1 MKLSL
6 RLVQYVTYSFQRG
19 LVHIVHLLVT
29 TTTATTTATT
39 PCATPTMMCV
49 RYSHRCIYDTR
60 RIQSCSACH
69 RLLNASVL
77 NVEVMLNVV

>member
-6 RLVQYVTYSFQRG
+6 RLIQFVTYSLQRG
-19 LVHIVHLLVT
+19 LLHIVHILATTT
-29 TTTATTTATT
+29 TTTA
-39 PCATPTMMCV
+39 CVTPTMMCV
-49 RYSHRCIYDTR
+49 HYSHRCIYDTWK
-60 RIQSCSACH
+60 IQPCSACH

>member
-6 RLVQYVTYSFQRG
+6 RLIQYVTYSLQRG
-19 LVHIVHLLVT
+19 LVHVVHLVT
-29 TTTATTTATT
+29 TTTTTA
-39 PCATPTMMCV
+39 CATPTMMCV
-49 RYSHRCIYDTR
+49 HYSHRCIYDTR
-60 RIQSCSACH
+60 KIQSCSACH

>member
-6 RLVQYVTYSFQRG
+6 RLIQYVTYSLQRG
-19 LVHIVHLLVT
+19 LHIVHLLVT
-29 TTTATTTATT
+29 TTTTTA
-39 PCATPTMMCV
+39 CATPMLMCV
-49 RYSHRCIYDTR
+49 HYLHRCIYDTR
-60 RIQSCSACH
+60 KIQSCSACH